1 MSSAWNRLYRW
12 LARRQRG
19 SSGLEDLPVGSSPLR
34 QAKLYGDNC
43 GELNFDW
50 DGPQEVLA
58 KVREELAELMEAIE
72 SDQYENIEE
81 ELGDLLFSISQ
92 LARKLGVDP
101 ERALQLTNE
110 KFARRFRQIEAKYGY
125 ERDALSAR
133 TTVQLISDW
142 EDVKREERSPPS

>member
-1 MSSAWNRLYRW
+1 MSSAWKRLYRW
-12 LARRQRG
+12 LTRTERV
-19 SSGLEDLPVGSSPLR
+19 SSGLEDLPRGSPPLR

-50 DGPQEVLA
+50 DGPHEVLA
-58 KVREELAELMEAIE
+58 KVREELAELLEAIE
-72 SDQYENIEE
+72 SEHHENIEE

-101 ERALQLTNE
+101 ERALRLTNE
-110 KFARRFRQIEAKYGY
+110 KFARRFRRIEAKYGY
-125 ERDALSAR
+125 ERDALTAR

-142 EDVKREERSPPS
+142 EEVKRDERSSPS